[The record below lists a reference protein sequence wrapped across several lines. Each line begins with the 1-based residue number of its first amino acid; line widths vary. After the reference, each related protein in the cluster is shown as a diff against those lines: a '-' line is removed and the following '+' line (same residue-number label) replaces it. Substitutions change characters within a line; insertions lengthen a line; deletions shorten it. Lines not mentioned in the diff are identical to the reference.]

1 MIRVC
6 FWNFGRARG
15 KTIKFSAE
23 YELPI
28 RPSTSSFQSSSN
40 HNNHQNNQ
48 GSPFFASQIRRG
60 NNSALAQQQQQQQAV
75 AFQNNAYLVDEGG
88 STEGIQ
94 KQIWDNQNLRQLNN
108 NVNGNDFITGRN
120 PPNTN
125 EEQQR
130 FGGSSRVSRV

>member
-1 MIRVC
+1 M
-6 FWNFGRARG
+6 
-15 KTIKFSAE
+15 
-23 YELPI
+23 PI

-48 GSPFFASQIRRG
+48 GSPFFASQLRKG
-60 NNSALAQQQQQQQAV
+60 NNSAAQQQQAV
-75 AFQNNAYLVDEGG
+75 AFQNNAYLVDEGS

-108 NVNGNDFITGRN
+108 VNGNDFITARN